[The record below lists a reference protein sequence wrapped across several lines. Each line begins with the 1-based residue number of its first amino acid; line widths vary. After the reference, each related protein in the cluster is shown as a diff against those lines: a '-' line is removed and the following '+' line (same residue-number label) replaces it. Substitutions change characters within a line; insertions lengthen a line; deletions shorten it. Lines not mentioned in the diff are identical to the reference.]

1 MAPPNSARRRTLL
14 AALAA
19 GSAGLFAPA
28 AHAQQNLTPGA
39 QYRVIPQQPVTPGP
53 RIEVLYFFFY
63 ACPFCYELLP
73 RMEAWQ
79 KRKPA
84 DVIFRRIPVVV
95 KETWIPLAKLYYT
108 LDALG
113 VEDQLHTAVFDA
125 YHKQDLH
132 MSQEA
137 VVTEWAVKQ
146 GVDRDRFLATYRS
159 EDTIRKVARA
169 RELTLA
175 YDVPGTPAI
184 VVDGRYLTSGG
195 MVERLPDLI
204 AVLDGLV
211 RLARQQRIAK

>member
-1 MAPPNSARRRTLL
+1 VAPPNNGRRKALL

-19 GSAGLFAPA
+19 GGAGLFVPGTY
-28 AHAQQNLTPGA
+28 AQEALKPGV
-39 QYRVIPQQPVTPGP
+39 QYRLIPQQPVTPGP

-63 ACPFCYELLP
+63 ACPFCNELLP
-73 RMEAWQ
+73 RLEAWQ

-84 DVIFRRIPVVV
+84 DVVFRRIPVVV
-95 KETWIPLAKLYYT
+95 KETWIPLARLYYT

-113 VEDQLHTAVFDA
+113 VEEQLHAAVFDA

-146 GVDRDRFLATYRS
+146 GIDRERFLTAYRS
-159 EDTIRKVARA
+159 EDTIKKVARA
-169 RELTLA
+169 REQTLA
-175 YDVPGTPAI
+175 HEIPGTPSL

-204 AVLDGLV
+204 PVLDGLI